1 MSDSTDNAPRGSSG
15 RGFDYLSFAQFLAL
29 HAGCALLFWTGV
41 SAVAVG
47 ACLAFYCLRI
57 FGLSAGYHRYFSHLS
72 YRTGRGFQFLL
83 ALRPGPDAQTAL
95 RLIRSPD
102 SMYASANLI
111 RRNARAFTALLIVVS
126 LFLALRYSLGVNS
139 GEVRAAAARF
149 GFTRSSLPEVAGP
162 PVRLE
167 RRVHPSVRRISA
179 FLSTVGAAVALND
192 LDGDGL
198 SNDACYIDTRTD
210 QIIVAPL
217 KGTGDRYTPFAL
229 EQSPFFDRDRMA
241 PLGVLPSDVNED
253 GRVDIVAYYAGRT
266 PLIFLRRP
274 TESDGGTALGADSY
288 TVRDI
293 FPVGEVWMT
302 TAATAADLDGDG
314 HLDLVFANY
323 FKDGSDLYNPEGSGV
338 VELPDSFSH
347 AANGGGERIFRWAG
361 ASRGENAS
369 ITYEEVRDALPEGVG
384 GGWGLAVGAQDL
396 DGDLLPEVYVAHDF
410 GPDRLFWNRSTPGR
424 IRFSLLEGERRFDTP
439 KSYVLGRDSFKGMGV
454 DFGDLNNDRIPDIYV
469 SNITAPGG
477 LQESQMAFVS
487 TGDLGRMKEGVA
499 PYVNRGEALG
509 LARSGW
515 AWDAKLDDFDND
527 GVLEAL
533 QATGFI
539 RGDSNRWPDL
549 QELGTAHDQL
559 TSNVEVSW
567 PLLEAGADISGRNQ
581 NPFFVRA
588 GDHYV
593 DVAGEIG
600 FGEDYVSRGLAVG
613 DVDYDGSLD
622 IVVSN
627 MWGPAT
633 FYHNESPRPGA
644 FLGLRLRLPLDDREA
659 AGETV
664 VIRCCPMNE
673 VAGRAAVGA
682 SVTVTLPDGR
692 VLTRQV
698 DGGNGHSG
706 KRGPDLHFGLG
717 ETRGPVNVR
726 IDWRDSDGRVRRQYF
741 KMGPGWHTLLLGRPP
756 QGGES

>member
-1 MSDSTDNAPRGSSG
+1 MYP
-15 RGFDYLSFAQFLAL
+15 
-29 HAGCALLFWTGV
+29 
-41 SAVAVG
+41 
-47 ACLAFYCLRI
+47 
-57 FGLSAGYHRYFSHLS
+57 SAG
-72 YRTGRGFQFLL
+72 
-83 ALRPGPDAQTAL
+83 
-95 RLIRSPD
+95 LIRS
-102 SMYASANLI
+102 
-111 RRNARAFTALLIVVS
+111 NAKVFTALLIVTS
-126 LFLALRYSLGVNS
+126 LFLALKYSLGVNS

-149 GFTRSSLPEVAGP
+149 GFTRSSLPEVVGE
-162 PVRLE
+162 PVRLQ
-167 RRVHPSVRRISA
+167 RRVHPSVRRISS

-192 LDGDGL
+192 MDGDGL

-229 EQSPFFDRDRMA
+229 EQRPFFDRERMA

-253 GRVDIVAYYAGRT
+253 GRVDLVAYYAGRT

-274 TESDGGTALGADSY
+274 PVSVGGAALGAGSY
-288 TVRDI
+288 VVRDI
-293 FPVGEVWMT
+293 FPRGEVWMT
-302 TAATAADLDGDG
+302 TSATAADLDGDG
-314 HLDLVFANY
+314 HLDLIFTNY
-323 FKDGSDLYNPEGSGV
+323 FKDGSDLYNPEGAGV
-338 VELPDSFSH
+338 VELPESFSH

-361 ASRGENAS
+361 AARGREAS
-369 ITYEEVRDALPEGVG
+369 VTYEEARDALPEGVG

-410 GPDRLFWNRSTPGR
+410 GPDRLFWNRSTPGH

-454 DFGDLNNDRIPDIYV
+454 DFGDLNGDGCPDIYV

-487 TGDLGRMKEGVA
+487 TGELGRMRDGVA

-527 GVLEAL
+527 GVLEAA
-533 QATGFI
+533 QATGFV
-539 RGDSNRWPDL
+539 RGVSNRWPEL

-559 TSNVEVSW
+559 TSDVEVSW
-567 PLLEAGADISGRNQ
+567 PLIKKGADISGHER

-593 DVAGEIG
+593 NVAREIG

-622 IVVSN
+622 MIVSN

-633 FYHNESPRPGA
+633 YYHNESPRPGA
-644 FLGLRLRLPLDDREA
+644 SLGLRLLLPLDDAGA

-664 VIRCCPMNE
+664 VIHGRPTNE
-673 VAGRAAVGA
+673 VTGRAAVGA
-682 SVTVTLPDGR
+682 SVTVWLPDGR

-717 ETRGPVNVR
+717 ERRGAVVVR
-726 IDWRDSDGRVRRQYF
+726 IDWRDSDGRARRQYL
-741 KMGPGWHTLLLGRPP
+741 KLKPGWHTLLLGRAE
-756 QGGES
+756 QGGDV

>member
-1 MSDSTDNAPRGSSG
+1 MYP
-15 RGFDYLSFAQFLAL
+15 
-29 HAGCALLFWTGV
+29 
-41 SAVAVG
+41 
-47 ACLAFYCLRI
+47 
-57 FGLSAGYHRYFSHLS
+57 SAG
-72 YRTGRGFQFLL
+72 
-83 ALRPGPDAQTAL
+83 
-95 RLIRSPD
+95 
-102 SMYASANLI
+102 LI
-111 RRNARAFTALLIVVS
+111 RRNARVFTALLVVTS
-126 LFLALRYSLGVNS
+126 LFVALRYSLGVDD
-139 GEVRAAAARF
+139 GEVRSAAARF
-149 GFTRSSLPEVAGP
+149 RFSRSSLPEVAGP
-162 PVRLE
+162 PVRLQ
-167 RRVHPSVRRISA
+167 RRVHPSVGRISS
-179 FLSTVGAAVALND
+179 FLSTLGAAVALND

-217 KGTGDRYTPFAL
+217 QGTGGRYAPFAL
-229 EQSPFFDRDRMA
+229 EQRPFFDRDRMA

-253 GRVDIVAYYAGRT
+253 GLVDIVAYYEGRT
-266 PLIFLRRP
+266 PLVFFRRSS
-274 TESDGGTALGADSY
+274 ESGAAAPFGAGGYTA
-288 TVRDI
+288 RDI
-293 FPVGEVWMT
+293 FPRDEVWMT
-302 TAATAADLDGDG
+302 TSATTADLDGDG

-323 FKDGSDLYNPEGSGV
+323 FKDGSDLYNPEGAGV
-338 VELPDSFSH
+338 VELPESFSH

-361 ASRGENAS
+361 ATRGENPS
-369 ITYEEVRDALPEGVG
+369 VTYEEARDALPEGVG

-424 IRFSLLEGERRFDTP
+424 IRFALLEGERRFDTP

-454 DFGDLNNDRIPDIYV
+454 DFGDLNGDRIPDIYV

-477 LQESQMAFVS
+477 LQEGQMAFVS
-487 TGDLGRMKEGVA
+487 TGEQGRLEDGVA

-533 QATGFI
+533 QATGFV
-539 RGDSNRWPDL
+539 RGDSNRWPEL
-549 QELGTAHDQL
+549 QELGMDHDQL
-559 TSNVEVSW
+559 ISNVEASW
-567 PLLEAGADISGRNQ
+567 PLIGEGADISGRDR

-593 DVAGEIG
+593 NVAREIG

-633 FYHNESPRPGA
+633 LYHNECPRPGA
-644 FLGLRLRLPLDDREA
+644 FLGLRLLLPLEGQES
-659 AGETV
+659 GETV
-664 VIRCCPMNE
+664 VVRGRPTGE
-673 VAGRAAVGA
+673 VRGRAAVGA
-682 SVTVTLPDGR
+682 SVTVTRPDGR
-692 VLTRQV
+692 VLARQV

-706 KRGPDLHFGLG
+706 RRGPDLHFGLG
-717 ETRGPVNVR
+717 GTRGPVGVR
-726 IDWRDSDGRVRRQYF
+726 VEWRDAGGHVRRENL
-741 KMGPGWHTLLLGRPP
+741 KLWPGWHTLLLGRPAR
-756 QGGES
+756 GGES

>member
-1 MSDSTDNAPRGSSG
+1 
-15 RGFDYLSFAQFLAL
+15 
-29 HAGCALLFWTGV
+29 
-41 SAVAVG
+41 
-47 ACLAFYCLRI
+47 
-57 FGLSAGYHRYFSHLS
+57 
-72 YRTGRGFQFLL
+72 
-83 ALRPGPDAQTAL
+83 
-95 RLIRSPD
+95 
-102 SMYASANLI
+102 MYPSANLI

-126 LFLALRYSLGVNS
+126 LFLTLRYSLGVNS
-139 GEVRAAAARF
+139 GEVSEAAARF

-162 PVRLE
+162 PVRLQ
-167 RRVHPSVRRISA
+167 RRVHPSVSRISA

-198 SNDACYIDTRTD
+198 SNDACFIDTRTD

-217 KGTGDRYTPFAL
+217 KGTGDRYAPFTL
-229 EQSPFFDRDRMA
+229 EQRPFFDRDRMA

-253 GRVDIVAYYAGRT
+253 GHVDIVAYYAGRT

-274 TESDGGTALGADSY
+274 TDNANGTALGADSY
-288 TVRDI
+288 TVQDI

-314 HLDLVFANY
+314 HLDLVFTNY

-338 VELPDSFSH
+338 IELPDSFSH
-347 AANGGGERIFRWAG
+347 AANGGGERIFRWVG

-369 ITYEEVRDALPEGVG
+369 VTYEEVRDALPEGVG
-384 GGWGLAVGAQDL
+384 GGWGLAVGAHDL

-424 IRFSLLEGERRFDTP
+424 IRFALLEGERRFDTP

-487 TGDLGRMKEGVA
+487 TGETGSMKEGVA

-509 LARSGW
+509 LSHSGW

-527 GVLEAL
+527 GALEAL
-533 QATGFI
+533 QATGFV
-539 RGDSNRWPDL
+539 RGDSNRWSEL
-549 QELGTAHDQL
+549 QELGMDHDQL

-567 PLLEAGADISGRNQ
+567 PLIEGGADISGHDR

-593 DVAGEIG
+593 NVAREIG

-622 IVVSN
+622 ILVSN

-633 FYHNESPRPGA
+633 FYHNECPRPGA
-644 FLGLRLRLPLDDREA
+644 FLGLRLLLPLDDGSA

-664 VIRCCPMNE
+664 VIRGRPTNE
-673 VAGRAAVGA
+673 VTGRAAVGA
-682 SVTVTLPDGR
+682 SVTVWLPDGR

-717 ETRGPVNVR
+717 ETRGVVGVR
-726 IDWRDSDGRVRRQYF
+726 VDWRDSDGHVRRQYF
-741 KMGPGWHTLLLGRPP
+741 KMEPGWHTLILGRPP

>member
-1 MSDSTDNAPRGSSG
+1 
-15 RGFDYLSFAQFLAL
+15 
-29 HAGCALLFWTGV
+29 
-41 SAVAVG
+41 
-47 ACLAFYCLRI
+47 
-57 FGLSAGYHRYFSHLS
+57 
-72 YRTGRGFQFLL
+72 
-83 ALRPGPDAQTAL
+83 
-95 RLIRSPD
+95 
-102 SMYASANLI
+102 MYPSANLI
-111 RRNARAFTALLIVVS
+111 RRNARFFTALLIVTS
-126 LFLALRYSLGVNS
+126 LFLALRYSLGVDK

-149 GFTRSSLPEVAGP
+149 GFSRSSLPEVAGP
-162 PVRLE
+162 PVRLQ
-167 RRVHPSVRRISA
+167 RRVHPSVRRISS

-210 QIIVAPL
+210 QIIITPL
-217 KGTGDRYTPFAL
+217 KGTGDRYAPFAL

-253 GRVDIVAYYAGRT
+253 GRVDIVAYYSGRT

-274 TESDGGTALGADSY
+274 ADGAGVTTLGAGSY
-288 TVRDI
+288 IVQDI

-302 TAATAADLDGDG
+302 TAATTADLDGDG

-323 FKDGSDLYNPEGSGV
+323 FKDGSDLYNPEGDGV
-338 VELPDSFSH
+338 IELPESFSH
-347 AANGGGERIFRWAG
+347 AANGGGERIFRWTG
-361 ASRGENAS
+361 AARGEKPS
-369 ITYEEVRDALPEGVG
+369 VTYEEVRDAFPEGVG
-384 GGWGLAVGAQDL
+384 GGWGLAIGAQDL
-396 DGDLLPEVYVAHDF
+396 DGDLLPEIYVAHDF
-410 GPDRLFWNRSTPGR
+410 GPDRLFRNRSTPGR
-424 IRFSLLEGERRFDTP
+424 VRFSLLEGERRFDTP
-439 KSYVLGRDSFKGMGV
+439 KSYVLGEDSFKGMGV
-454 DFGDLNNDRIPDIYV
+454 DFGDLNGDHIPDIYV
-469 SNITAPGG
+469 SNITEPGG

-487 TGDLGRMKEGVA
+487 TGELSRMKDGVA
-499 PYVNRGEALG
+499 PYVNRSEALG
-509 LARSGW
+509 LSRSGW

-533 QATGFI
+533 QATGFV
-539 RGDSNRWPDL
+539 RGGSNRWPEL

-559 TSNVEVSW
+559 ISNVEVSW
-567 PLLEAGADISGRNQ
+567 PFIEGGADISGHDL

-593 DVAGEIG
+593 NVAREIG

-633 FYHNESPRPGA
+633 FYHNECPRPGA
-644 FLGLRLRLPLDDREA
+644 SLGLRLLLPLGDEEP
-659 AGETV
+659 GETV
-664 VIRCCPMNE
+664 VIHGRPTNE
-673 VAGRAAVGA
+673 VTGRAAVGA
-682 SVTVTLPDGR
+682 SVTVRLPDGR

-717 ETRGPVNVR
+717 EMRGTVGVR
-726 IDWRDSDGRVRRQYF
+726 VDWRDSGGQVRREYL
-741 KMGPGWHTLLLGRPP
+741 KLKPGWHTLLLGRPAP
-756 QGGES
+756 GGES